1 MALYTKKTSHE
12 IIPQK
17 SFAVPPIPMN
27 GKKNSSPFSLPA
39 KSRCTAT
46 GV

>member
-1 MALYTKKTSHE
+1 MALYTKRTSHE
-12 IIPQK
+12 SIPQK

-27 GKKNSSPFSLPA
+27 EKQEPFSLPA